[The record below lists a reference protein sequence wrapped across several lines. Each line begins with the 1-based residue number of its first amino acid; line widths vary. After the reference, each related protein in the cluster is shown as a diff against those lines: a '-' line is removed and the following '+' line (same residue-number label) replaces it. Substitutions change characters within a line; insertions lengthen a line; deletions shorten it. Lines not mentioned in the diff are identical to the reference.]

1 MPIHNAARLRL
12 PRPALGSCIYLGVER
27 DTRALKLSDA
37 QRFNHYPATPLPTIS
52 WVFDGQLHLVD
63 ADPSDGVTFTAALPA
78 LTFSGPRLQ
87 PTSSW
92 SPAPVHA
99 MTVAFYPDAL
109 YKLFKI
115 RANDFIGRTV
125 PLGGVLEG
133 PLLDRF
139 IEVGQAG
146 VMDPFLRLEESLQ
159 TIWDDALGSAALPT
173 LRAWVQSMAVRAAFS
188 RPGASLRGAQRWFKD
203 RTGQSHRDLQL
214 YVRTERAMA
223 GAAVPAGQP
232 PPDLAAVAAGA
243 GYAVQSHLGREVRRV
258 TGWSPGR
265 LGELMKTEE
274 PFWFYRLL
282 GEHLG
287 RESANGCR

>member
-1 MPIHNAARLRL
+1 MPIHNVARLRL

-27 DTRALKLSDA
+27 DTRALKLSDE

-115 RANDFIGRTV
+115 RANDFTGRTV
-125 PLGGVLEG
+125 PLSGVLEG

-146 VMDPFLRLEESLQ
+146 EMDPFLRLEESLQ
-159 TIWDDALGSAALPT
+159 TIWNDTLGSAALPT
-173 LRAWVQSMAVRAAFS
+173 LRAWVQSMAVRAMFQPAGRPALVQGPHGPEPS
-188 RPGASLRGAQRWFKD
+188 RPATLRAHRKGHGRRGRSGGTAASRFGCGGRWRRLCRPVASGARSAQ
-203 RTGQSHRDLQL
+203 GHGL
-214 YVRTERAMA
+214 VPRA
-223 GAAVPAGQP
+223 
-232 PPDLAAVAAGA
+232 
-243 GYAVQSHLGREVRRV
+243 
-258 TGWSPGR
+258 PG
-265 LGELMKTEE
+265 
-274 PFWFYRLL
+274 
-282 GEHLG
+282 
-287 RESANGCR
+287 